1 MSGLKIKKTISGN
14 IPSELSEIKD
24 VQEGD
29 IFLCTQDVR
38 MIDDNELA
46 YKKGE
51 FYKSEKDN
59 CITDRAG
66 RIEHYWQETDW
77 TRYFVRR
84 NRHKRKN
91 YGH

>member
-1 MSGLKIKKTISGN
+1 MSGLKTPKTSNGKMCLG
-14 IPSELSEIKD
+14 SLEIKD

-29 IFLCTQDVR
+29 VFLCTQDVR
-38 MIDDNELA
+38 MLDDGELA

-77 TRYFVRR
+77 TFYFVRWKG
-84 NRHKRKN
+84 HKRKN

>member
-1 MSGLKIKKTISGN
+1 MSGSKIEKIISGN
-14 IPSELSEIKD
+14 KPSELLEIKD
-24 VQEGD
+24 VREGD
-29 IFLCTQDVR
+29 VFLCTQDVR
-38 MIDDNELA
+38 MLDDGELV

-66 RIEHYWQETDW
+66 RIDHYWDDTDW
-77 TRYFVRR
+77 TPYFIKWRG
-84 NRHKRKN
+84 HKRKN